1 MNLRSLFIREHDGSA
16 CSGGYCRHD
25 KRYSDSHCPGHPS
38 RNEAGY
44 EAAMVQSDGGA
55 SIDTEPESWAVICGV
70 VGWVAL
76 IFAVVAAAAAIAA
89 FSEWSPP
96 YWPRIVVALNFW
108 S

>member
-25 KRYSDSHCPGHPS
+25 ARCSDSHCAGHPS
-38 RNEAGY
+38 RNEVGY

-55 SIDTEPESWAVICGV
+55 SIDTEPESWAVICGI

-76 IFAVVAAAAAIAA
+76 ILGIVAFGAAAAYFI
-89 FSEWSPP
+89 EWLTPH
-96 YWPRIVVALNFW
+96 WPSLVVAL